1 MLETNTHTLGTENEF
16 FNTPSDLD
24 LYKGKPECFVH
35 MKPDLGT
42 CYFRTDFLNTTF
54 MHKLGGVFSF
64 FLKHRNTQ
72 MYIETFK
79 PLSLMLNLTT

>member
-1 MLETNTHTLGTENEF
+1 MRVISLIAVIHAGNINTHTLGTEKEF

-42 CYFRTDFLNTTF
+42 CYFRTDFLNPTF
-54 MHKLGGVFSF
+54 MHKLGGVCSF
-64 FLKHRNTQ
+64 F
-72 MYIETFK
+72 F
-79 PLSLMLNLTT
+79 